1 MDDLQLTK
9 KAEAY
14 VATAAENFSAAPL
27 LTLQIDRTSRKSL
40 AGSIEALIDML
51 DDLSPD
57 PDLEDGADLEPSLGW
72 GERGPRCM
80 MPLDHGRG
88 SHHDDRELDETDY
101 EDSGDAEPSL
111 GWGQNQSVLHCDR
124 HDEAEEENEHGGDVL
139 DEPHDGRDDD
149 EPWLGWGNTMGQPG
163 VGTEGLEGVED
174 NPDYGVLGNFTGA
187 GTDEARQMLRGR
199 GRKEPSLTIVG
210 PAIAI
215 ANWHGIK
222 PTDPDQMDA
231 RAHYWAAKGF

>member
-1 MDDLQLTK
+1 MDTIQLSLNPKNRLELST
-9 KAEAY
+9 
-14 VATAAENFSAAPL
+14 TIEN
-27 LTLQIDRTSRKSL
+27 
-40 AGSIEALIDML
+40 LINML

-80 MPLDHGRG
+80 FPLDHARG
-88 SHHDDRELDETDY
+88 SHHDDRELDEADY

-139 DEPHDGRDDD
+139 DEPHDGRDDY

-163 VGTEGLEGVED
+163 VGTGGLEGVED
-174 NPDYGVLGNFTGA
+174 NPDHSVPGNFTGA
-187 GTDEARQMLRGR
+187 GNDEARLLLRGR
-199 GRKEPSLTIVG
+199 RCKEPSLTIVG

-215 ANWHGIK
+215 ANWHGI
-222 PTDPDQMDA
+222 PVTDPDAMDLK
-231 RAHYWAAKGF
+231 AHYWAAKGF

>member
-14 VATAAENFSAAPL
+14 VANGVEKFSSPPPL

-80 MPLDHGRG
+80 FPFPFQEGRG
-88 SHHDDRELDETDY
+88 SMHDDRELDEADY

-139 DEPHDGRDDD
+139 DEHHDGRDDD
-149 EPWLGWGNTMGQPG
+149 EQWLGWGNTMGQPG

-174 NPDYGVLGNFTGA
+174 SPDYGAACNFTGE
-187 GTDEARQMLRGR
+187 GVEQARQMLRGR
-199 GRKEPSLTIVG
+199 VRQEHSLTIVG
-210 PAIAI
+210 PVV
-215 ANWHGIK
+215 GI
-222 PTDPDQMDA
+222 PGWWLE
-231 RAHYWAAKGF
+231 RYGL